1 MRPETECRRAFAA
14 LVKKWIADG
23 TTVTAMESCPGGYI
37 ASLITDNEGASS
49 VFGGSVV
56 TYGNEAKIRAGVDPE
71 VIGKYGVYSVQT
83 AEAMAE
89 TCRKAF
95 GTDIGI
101 GVTGSLGRPDPA
113 NPGSKVGTVYIA
125 VSCKSKTASRVYS
138 DIAGET
144 RRESKAMIACRIA
157 ELLKEF

>member
-14 LVKKWIADG
+14 LVKKWITEG
-23 TTVTAMESCPGGYI
+23 TTVTAMESCTGGYI

-49 VFGGSVV
+49 VFRGSDV
-56 TYGNEAKIRAGVDPE
+56 TYGNGAKVRAGVDPE
-71 VIGKYGVYSVQT
+71 IMEKYGVYSRQT

-89 TCRKAF
+89 ACRKAF

-113 NPGSKVGTVYIA
+113 NPDSMVGTVYAA
-125 VSCKSKTASRVYS
+125 VASERRTVCRVYT
-138 DIAGET
+138 DINGET
-144 RRESKAMIACRIA
+144 RWESKALIACRIA
-157 ELLKEF
+157 EILKTI

>member
-23 TTVTAMESCPGGYI
+23 TTVTAMESCTGGYI
-37 ASLITDNEGASS
+37 ASLITDNEGASA
-49 VFGGSVV
+49 VFRGSFV
-56 TYGNEAKIRAGVDPE
+56 TYGNEEKIRAGVDPE
-71 VIGKYGVYSVQT
+71 IIGKYGVYSIQT

-89 TCRKAF
+89 TCRRAF
-95 GTDIGI
+95 GADIGI

-113 NPGSKVGTVYIA
+113 NPGSSVGTVYFA
-125 VSCKSKTASRVYS
+125 VSTEDRTVSRVCTG
-138 DIAGET
+138 ITGET

-157 ELLKEF
+157 EILKEI

>member
-14 LVKKWIADG
+14 LVKKWIAEG
-23 TTVTAMESCPGGYI
+23 MNVTAMESCTGGYI
-37 ASLITDNEGASS
+37 ASLITDNEGASA
-49 VFGGSVV
+49 VFGGSFV
-56 TYGNEAKIRAGVDPE
+56 TYGNDAKISAGVDVE
-71 VIGKYGVYSVQT
+71 IIEKYGVYSLET

-89 TCRKAF
+89 TCRKVF

-113 NPGSKVGTVYIA
+113 NSGSTVGMVFIA
-125 VSCKSKTASRVYS
+125 VAGKNNTVSKVYS